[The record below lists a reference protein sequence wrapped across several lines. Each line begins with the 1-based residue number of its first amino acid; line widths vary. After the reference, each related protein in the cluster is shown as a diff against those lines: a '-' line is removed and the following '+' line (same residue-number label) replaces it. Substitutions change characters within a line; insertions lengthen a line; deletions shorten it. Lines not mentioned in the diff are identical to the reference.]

1 MTTVELEEGAGLKRL
16 EHEDNEWSIF
26 VAELYRRYA
35 SEVELNANMTYWMTS
50 FMQKY
55 IILKKIKI
63 WV

>member
-35 SEVELNANMTYWMTS
+35 SEVELNANMTY
-50 FMQKY
+50 
-55 IILKKIKI
+55 
-63 WV
+63 